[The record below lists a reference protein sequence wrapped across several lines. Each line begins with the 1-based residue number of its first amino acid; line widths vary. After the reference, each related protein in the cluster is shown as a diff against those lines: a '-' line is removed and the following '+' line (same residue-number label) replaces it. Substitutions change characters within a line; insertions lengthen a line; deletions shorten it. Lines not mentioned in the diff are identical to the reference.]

1 MKKSAP
7 LGQKIGIVGGGQLA
21 RMLALAGMSQGL
33 EVHILSLEPTDPAA
47 QVTGHW
53 HRGNPEFPQD
63 LEKFCQNLDY
73 LTFES
78 EFYPMA
84 GYLKLENSCPKLKI
98 FPHPRNLQILQDR
111 ASQKALLD
119 EYKVPT
125 SPWIKVSHLADLHT
139 AADLFPD
146 GFVLKKRQGGYD
158 GYGTFF
164 YEGDHDFT
172 EIAQKLPG
180 EFIAE
185 KTVPFQRE
193 LAISVFRSQDGSVV
207 FFPWVETRQMQ
218 GRCDFVVGPVQPK
231 SSKKV
236 DAFLKKIKT
245 LLRDINYIGAI
256 AFEVFEVDS
265 DLIVNEVAPRVH
277 NSAHYSQEALSQ
289 SQFSL
294 HLQAG
299 LGMQLDEVKLLQ
311 KNFCMV
317 NLIGQ
322 GGNQLQRPGKLE
334 GRLHWYGKLQ
344 SREGRKMG
352 HINYVGSESREQLLK
367 KALKE
372 RKGFSL

>member
-47 QVTGHW
+47 QVTRFW
-53 HRGNPEFPQD
+53 FRGNPEFSQD

-78 EFYPMA
+78 EFYPMQA
-84 GYLKLENSCPKLKI
+84 YLKLEETCPKLKI

-111 ASQKALLD
+111 ATQKTLLD
-119 EYKVPT
+119 EYKIPT
-125 SPWIKVSHLADLHT
+125 SSWIQVSQLVELQK
-139 AADLFPD
+139 AADLFPQ
-146 GFVLKKRQGGYD
+146 GFVLKKRRGGYD

-164 YEGDHDFT
+164 YEGAYDFT
-172 EIAQKLPG
+172 ELAHKLPG

-185 KTVPFQRE
+185 KTIPFQRE
-193 LAISVFRSQDGSVV
+193 LAISVFRSQDGSVL
-207 FFPWVETRQMQ
+207 FFPWVETRQTQ
-218 GRCDFVVGPVQPK
+218 GRCDFIVGPVKPK
-231 SSKKV
+231 SIAKADV
-236 DAFLKKIKT
+236 FLKKIKN
-245 LLRDINYIGAI
+245 LLRDINYIGAM
-256 AFEVFEVDS
+256 AFEVFEEGTN
-265 DLIVNEVAPRVH
+265 LIVNEVAPRVH
-277 NSAHYSQEALSQ
+277 NSAHYSQEALSL

-299 LGMQLDEVKLLQ
+299 LGMHLDSVKLMQ

-322 GGNQLQRPGKLE
+322 GGTQPQRLNKLE
-334 GRLHWYGKLQ
+334 GRLHWYGKLE
-344 SREGRKMG
+344 SRQGRKMG
-352 HINYVGSESREQLLK
+352 HINYVSAEPQEQLLK

-372 RKGFSL
+372 RRGFSL